1 MVMRTIVP
9 VKFISSACLFMA
21 LLCSG
26 CAVASVAGSVVSVGA
41 SVVSTAVDVS
51 ATVVKTTVKVGA
63 KAIDAATD

>member
-1 MVMRTIVP
+1 MRATVSVKLVSSVGLVMT
-9 VKFISSACLFMA
+9 M
-21 LLCSG
+21 LCSG
-26 CAVASVAGSVVSVGA
+26 CAVVSVAGSVVSVGA

>member
-1 MVMRTIVP
+1 MRTTVS
-9 VKFISSACLFMA
+9 VKLISSSSLVVA

-26 CAVASVAGSVVSVGA
+26 CAVVSVAESVVSVGA